1 MQVNPSIVSVMVKI
15 LEKLSKKVKKKVRSV
30 LIIVLDLLAAKL
42 ITKKEAKLLLNQSDP
57 IRSLG
62 GWCTTCTYDVN
73 IHYENN

>member
-1 MQVNPSIVSVMVKI
+1 M
-15 LEKLSKKVKKKVRSV
+15 KKVKKKVRSV